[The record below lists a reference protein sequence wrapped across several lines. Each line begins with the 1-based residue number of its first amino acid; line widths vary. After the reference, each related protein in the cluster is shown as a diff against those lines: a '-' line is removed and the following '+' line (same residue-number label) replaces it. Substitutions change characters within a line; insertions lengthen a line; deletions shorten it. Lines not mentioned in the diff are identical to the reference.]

1 MAHGD
6 LNDSNK
12 RLIRY
17 GAIGA
22 LCVLIVGG
30 AFVLFDRTESPA
42 PTPLPSATASSPSTP
57 VPAKGKTLSATSTAV
72 PAAAAQASSSGD
84 PVVPTDAQSDQ
95 VRGFIADAH
104 HLADGGNFTDAQ
116 AALDKADKVIPGL
129 PETDQARS
137 DIVAMATPQGQ
148 LNTQLTRARL
158 AIDQN
163 DNAAAEKALA
173 EADRLSPQAPQIAE
187 LRQALQK
194 AQQKEASHKSRITA
208 LLASMRDAIARH
220 DLTAADSALNE
231 AARIDVQ
238 DPSVQQARIE
248 LNRAQNQ
255 KTETENKDLGAAPV
269 SPTQALGGVK
279 H

>member
-1 MAHGD
+1 M
-6 LNDSNK
+6 
-12 RLIRY
+12 
-17 GAIGA
+17 
-22 LCVLIVGG
+22 
-30 AFVLFDRTESPA
+30 
-42 PTPLPSATASSPSTP
+42 PLPTASTSSPGTSSS
-57 VPAKGKTLSATSTAV
+57 AKGKSSPATSAAA

-104 HLADGGNFTDAQ
+104 HLADAGNFTDAK

-137 DIVAMATPQGQ
+137 DIAAMATPEGQ

-163 DNAAAEKALA
+163 DSAAAEKALA
-173 EADRLSPQAPQIAE
+173 EAERLSPQAPQIAE

-208 LLASMRDAIARH
+208 LLASMREAIVRH
-220 DLTAADSALNE
+220 DLAAADSALNE
-231 AARIDVQ
+231 AARIDIQ

-269 SPTQALGGVK
+269 SPTQALGGAK

>member
-1 MAHGD
+1 VAYGD

-22 LCVLIVGG
+22 LCILIVGG
-30 AFVLFDRTESPA
+30 AFVFFDRAEKPVSTSSA
-42 PTPLPSATASSPSTP
+42 AATASSPSTP
-57 VPAKGKTLSATSTAV
+57 SPAKGKTSAAASTAA
-72 PAAAAQASSSGD
+72 PAAAAQTSSSGD

-104 HLADGGNFTDAQ
+104 RLADAGNFTDAQ

-137 DIVAMATPQGQ
+137 DIAAMATPQGQ
-148 LNTQLTRARL
+148 LNTQFTRARL

-163 DNAAAEKALA
+163 DDAAAEKALA
-173 EADRLSPQAPQIAE
+173 EAERLSPQAPQIAE
-187 LRQALQK
+187 LRLALQK

-208 LLASMRDAIARH
+208 LLASMREAIARH
-220 DLTAADSALNE
+220 DLAAADSALNE
-231 AARIDVQ
+231 AARIDIQ

-255 KTETENKDLGAAPV
+255 KTETENKELGAIPV
-269 SPTQALGGVK
+269 SPTQALGGAK